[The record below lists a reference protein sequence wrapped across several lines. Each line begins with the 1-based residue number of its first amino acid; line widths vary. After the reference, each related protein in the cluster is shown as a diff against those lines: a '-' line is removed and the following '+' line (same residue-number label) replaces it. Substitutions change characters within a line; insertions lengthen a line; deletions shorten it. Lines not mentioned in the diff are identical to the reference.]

1 METCL
6 SVLLMSAAHASVK
19 CKVGNGAWGPAVAA
33 AGARWRM
40 AVHNLSFKGQEISA
54 PFIIRAVDLIAGCH
68 HIFSSTE
75 MFTVLLGR
83 MRLIEQHHVTTRPL
97 KT

>member
-6 SVLLMSAAHASVK
+6 SVLLMSAACK
-19 CKVGNGAWGPAVAA
+19 CEVGNGGVGAVGCRLAA

-40 AVHNLSFKGQEISA
+40 AVHNICHSQEISA
-54 PFIIRAVDLIAGCH
+54 PFIIRAVDLMQVATT
-68 HIFSSTE
+68 SSPASE

-83 MRLIEQHHVTTRPL
+83 MRLMEQHHVTTRPL